1 MTFSINETRPHLEL
15 ETGSLSASELS
26 MGTLMREINLR
37 NKPSRIL
44 QMLMGHLENKRMEKK
59 LGWSRPWNKVGV
71 TTFRTHKIRIQ
82 EDTRFLEKIRKTL
95 MPVLVQIGENY
106 LNFARE
112 FLSDPNLMAFV
123 FYHNRQQG
131 LDWYEGV
138 TLSFGRRVPS
148 DRNKRDRIDLILED
162 KRENGKVDNLP
173 DRIRIIVNPFS
184 NWLKDEVSLSEFAH
198 GKKLERFGMAF
209 LMSPLSCMVLGK
221 MNRIDS
227 GNIGQYGISTILG
240 PEAPSL
246 SEAASLNWGSIHL
259 VLARNS
265 DKFVTFPQR
274 FKINCISNIKK
285 N

>member
-198 GKKLERFGMAF
+198 REEAGTVWDGLFNESVKLYGTWKDEPDRQWEHWAIRYIDYFG
-209 LMSPLSCMVLGK
+209 P
-221 MNRIDS
+221 R
-227 GNIGQYGISTILG
+227 
-240 PEAPSL
+240 
-246 SEAASLNWGSIHL
+246 GSIP
-259 VLARNS
+259 VGS
-265 DKFVTFPQR
+265 SFT
-274 FKINCISNIKK
+274 
-285 N
+285 